1 MRAASRPPREPV
13 TTNKLEHGVTYGG
26 DGGDD
31 DDKLEHGVTY
41 GGDGGDDDVDEL
53 VQDRIQLFPSL
64 SSHLCVTGTNHH
76 QPVQWNDTTTVN
88 KETVCD
94 LLT

>member
-1 MRAASRPPREPV
+1 MEE
-13 TTNKLEHGVTYGG
+13 TGDDDDKLEHGVTSGG
-26 DGGDD
+26 DCGD

-41 GGDGGDDDVDEL
+41 GGDDDDEL

>member
-1 MRAASRPPREPV
+1 M

-31 DDKLEHGVTY
+31 DKLEHGVTY
-41 GGDGGDDDVDEL
+41 GGDGGDDDDEL